1 MGEVMRL
8 AKVLA
13 RGALAAVLL
22 AAGPGMLAAQEST
35 PSSGVF
41 KTAQQMFDLC
51 QSSDAGDIE
60 MCDSFI
66 MGAHDM
72 VKFYGDTGTGGSPIC
87 IPVGTQVLDVRNT
100 VMAYWQND
108 TAGLQYSAVS
118 TIYNALVEAYPC

>member
-1 MGEVMRL
+1 MRL
-8 AKVLA
+8 SKVLG

-22 AAGPGMLAAQEST
+22 TAVPGMLAAQDST

-41 KTAQQMFDLC
+41 KTAQQMFDSC
-51 QSSDAGDIE
+51 TSSEAADLE

-72 VKFYGDTGTGGSPIC
+72 MKFYGDTGAGGSPIC
-87 IPVGTQVLDVRNT
+87 IPAGTQALVVRDT
-100 VMAYWQND
+100 VIAYWRND
-108 TAGLQYSAVS
+108 AAGLQYSAVS